1 MLGVIGDVVQD
12 VVVWLKE
19 PVRHGTDTESLIT
32 MTRGGSAANVAAF
45 AGSRYPTRFIGCV
58 GKDLGG
64 MVLTQELQGHGVDV
78 RMQTGDPTGMIVV
91 MIDSIGERNM
101 FPSRGASGQLETVD
115 QEWLD
120 GLEMLHLTGY
130 SLQDEPTASSVLDA
144 ARRVKAAGGLISL
157 DISSTGMVDLYGLD
171 KFKEL
176 VVALQPDIISANEDE
191 SAQLSLTTDEGA
203 GPFLKE
209 LPNTVLVARAGKEPT
224 RIFQGTELIAAVP
237 VPPVKKVLDMTGA
250 GDAFNAGFLTARLQG
265 KNLVD
270 ACKAGQSLAA
280 RVLASPGATEG
291 EEVSVEAG

>member
-58 GKDLGG
+58 GQDLGG

-157 DISSTGMVDLYGLD
+157 DVSSTGMVDLYGLD

-191 SAQLSLTTDEGA
+191 SEQLSLTTDEGA
-203 GPFLKE
+203 GPFLEE
-209 LPNTVLVARAGKEPT
+209 LPGTVLVARAGKEPT
-224 RIFQGTELIAAVP
+224 RIFRGTELVAAVP

-270 ACKAGQSLAA
+270 ACRAGQSLAA

-291 EEVSVEAG
+291 EEVSVEEG